1 MYLLTAVWTGIRRS
15 WPSCFLSATA
25 KVSSVYRSSIL
36 TLYSRPDDDDDDDN
50 EVLMLMINLFAF
62 LPTADGTGLGP
73 KLTSL
78 LYCENSAAP
87 DPRKKS
93 IVKLYK
99 CRRPAFLPL

>member
-1 MYLLTAVWTGIRRS
+1 MLLRNSNWMMMMVI
-15 WPSCFLSATA
+15 
-25 KVSSVYRSSIL
+25 Y
-36 TLYSRPDDDDDDDN
+36 
-50 EVLMLMINLFAF
+50 LFAF
-62 LPTADGTGLGP
+62 LPMADGTGLGP

-78 LYCENSAAP
+78 LYCENSISL